1 MDETLERPAVHWTHK
16 VLELLYWRDVRASG
30 LVLGCSLFL
39 LLSLLSCS
47 IISVLSYSALA
58 LLSLTLSFRTYRGVL
73 QAVQKSDE
81 GHPFK
86 RYLDQDVALSKDV
99 VQRHSD
105 VVLSQI
111 NGALKEL
118 RRLFLVED
126 LIDSLKFAV
135 FLWVLTYVGAW
146 FNGLTLLILGLIGA
160 FSGPIVYETH
170 QTQIDQF
177 IFTLKSRVKDVKGQI
192 QAKVP
197 GAKKKSE

>member
-1 MDETLERPAVHWTHK
+1 STVTLLTCVCVCVCVS

-47 IISVLSYSALA
+47 IISVLSYSSLG

-73 QAVQKSDE
+73 QAIQKSDE

-86 RYLDQDVALSKDV
+86 RYLAQDVFLSKDV

-105 VVLSQI
+105 MVLSRI

-126 LIDSLKFAV
+126 LIDSLKFAA
-135 FLWVLTYVGAW
+135 FLWVLTYIGAW

-160 FSGPIVYETH
+160 FSGPIVYERH
-170 QTQIDQF
+170 QVMLTAVVLWQKSCVIDETVKRQF
-177 IFTLKSRVKDVKGQI
+177 I
-192 QAKVP
+192 
-197 GAKKKSE
+197 E

>member
-1 MDETLERPAVHWTHK
+1 RSECDLK
-16 VLELLYWRDVRASG
+16 LLYWRDVRSSG
-30 LVLGCSLFL
+30 LLFGCSLFL

-47 IISVLSYSALA
+47 IISVLSYSTLA
-58 LLSLTLSFRTYRGVL
+58 LLSVTVSFRTYRGVL

-86 RYLDQDVALSKDV
+86 QYLEKDVALSKDV

-105 VVLSQI
+105 AVLSRI
-111 NGALKEL
+111 DGVLKEL

-160 FSGPIVYETH
+160 FSGPVVYEKH
-170 QTQIDQF
+170 QVMGHGCEKTCSVLLSVLCNVHVSLVL
-177 IFTLKSRVKDVKGQI
+177 LKRT
-192 QAKVP
+192 
-197 GAKKKSE
+197 

>member
-1 MDETLERPAVHWTHK
+1 MSIPSLRSVRLTCVCVCVS
-16 VLELLYWRDVRASG
+16 VLELLHWRDVRASG

-47 IISVLSYSALA
+47 IISVLSYSSLG

-73 QAVQKSDE
+73 QAIQKSDE

-86 RYLDQDVALSKDV
+86 RYLAQDVFLSKDV

-105 VVLSQI
+105 MVLSRI

-126 LIDSLKFAV
+126 LIDSTGLSIVHLKIINLSSFTSPRV
-135 FLWVLTYVGAW
+135 ISNICGFLFFSGIKRRYFKDCCSLNYIRP
-146 FNGLTLLILGLIGA
+146 LILC
-160 FSGPIVYETH
+160 FFY
-170 QTQIDQF
+170 
-177 IFTLKSRVKDVKGQI
+177 
-192 QAKVP
+192 
-197 GAKKKSE
+197 

>member
-1 MDETLERPAVHWTHK
+1 LNRERIL
-16 VLELLYWRDVRASG
+16 LELLHWRDVRASG

-47 IISVLSYSALA
+47 IISVLSYSSLG

-73 QAVQKSDE
+73 QAIQKSDE

-86 RYLDQDVALSKDV
+86 RYLAQDVFLSKDV

-105 VVLSQI
+105 MVLSRI

-126 LIDSLKFAV
+126 LIDSLK
-135 FLWVLTYVGAW
+135 LT
-146 FNGLTLLILGLIGA
+146 NGLTVLFKKQLTADLI
-160 FSGPIVYETH
+160 FSRNFFPAVPFLDSKI
-170 QTQIDQF
+170 
-177 IFTLKSRVKDVKGQI
+177 SRKQEVCLSRGI
-192 QAKVP
+192 LA
-197 GAKKKSE
+197 